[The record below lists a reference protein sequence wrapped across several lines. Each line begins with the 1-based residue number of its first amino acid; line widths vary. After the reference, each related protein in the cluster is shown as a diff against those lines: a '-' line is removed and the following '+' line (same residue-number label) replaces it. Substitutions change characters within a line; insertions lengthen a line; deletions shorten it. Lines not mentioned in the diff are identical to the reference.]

1 MPRTPLPTL
10 RGPCGT
16 RCGLSWLTRGG
27 RPSTAAHPR
36 ACPPPPCSAASGAG
50 TVGAGG
56 GAEPARPPPGRVRR
70 LPQRLTAGPTG
81 GCRGAGGTA
90 TSRGLPAAYG
100 GRPCHLFDRA
110 VTRCPHTQLLWGE
123 GTGAGVRGSLTF
135 CFPVQLIP
143 GRKKESYFTCA
154 SRRYPVSGIMGRLCF
169 LHTFLF
175 NLQNT

>member
-1 MPRTPLPTL
+1 M
-10 RGPCGT
+10 
-16 RCGLSWLTRGG
+16 
-27 RPSTAAHPR
+27 
-36 ACPPPPCSAASGAG
+36 
-50 TVGAGG
+50 GAGG

-135 CFPVQLIP
+135 CFPVQLIL